1 MSEPEASERWPIT
14 RCREALWE
22 VACQVLL
29 LREELASLKAVL
41 PLADDLDEQLEQK
54 KPYDIPTNM
63 LTTVET
69 VVANFLAPA
78 QAALEKSASATEERL
93 GVEFEEEARK
103 WRP

>member
-1 MSEPEASERWPIT
+1 MSESETPERWPVT

-22 VACQVLL
+22 AACQVLL
-29 LREELASLKAVL
+29 LREELESLTPVL
-41 PLADDLDEQLEQK
+41 PLPDDLEDRLEHRL
-54 KPYDIPTNM
+54 PYDPATDM

>member
-1 MSEPEASERWPIT
+1 MSEPEAPERWPIT

-22 VACQVLL
+22 AACQVLL

-41 PLADDLDEQLEQK
+41 PLADDLDEQLEYRR
-54 KPYDIPTNM
+54 PYDPATDM
-63 LTTVET
+63 LVAVET

-103 WRP
+103 WQR